1 MNGLLNKTKLSD
13 LVSKYIRDNIISG
26 KMKSGDRIVETT
38 IARVLGVSQ
47 APVREALREL
57 EGMGLVKI
65 IPYSGSYVV
74 PIDKKK
80 LLHVYSLRTML
91 ESIAAEQGVGSIT
104 EDAVLKMELYLKRM
118 DEAAKNGDVTALI
131 ENDVLFHKEI
141 VKAADNTMLE
151 KMWNLIGAPHWSS
164 LTVSVQPNLKFWADS
179 HGELLRLVKEGATAE
194 VVTELKRHFERAAS
208 AIINSMDGDKDYL
221 DKAIGVVPVNAKS

>member
-1 MNGLLNKTKLSD
+1 MKGLLNKPKLSD

-26 KMKSGDRIVETT
+26 KIKSGDRIVETS

-57 EGMGLVKI
+57 EVMGLVKI
-65 IPYSGSYVV
+65 VPYSGSFVV

-91 ESIAAEQGVGSIT
+91 ESIAAEQGAASLSA
-104 EDAVLKMELYLKRM
+104 EAVERMEKYLEKMR
-118 DEAAKNGDVTALI
+118 DAAKTGDVTALI
-131 ENDVLFHKEI
+131 ENDVLFHREI
-141 VKAADNTMLE
+141 VRAADNSMLE

-179 HGELLRLVKEGATAE
+179 HEELLRLVRKGSTAE
-194 VVTELKRHFERAAS
+194 LVEELKKHFERASS
-208 AIINSMDGDKDYL
+208 AIIDSMDEDKEFL
-221 DKAIGVVPVNAKS
+221 DKSACVVCAGKL